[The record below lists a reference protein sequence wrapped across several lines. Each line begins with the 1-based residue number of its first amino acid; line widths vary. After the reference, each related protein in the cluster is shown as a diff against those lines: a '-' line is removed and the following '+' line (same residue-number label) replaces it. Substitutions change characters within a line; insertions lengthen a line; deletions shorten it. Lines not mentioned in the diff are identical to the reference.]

1 MSGAARSVAPVLSD
15 PLASLL
21 VGAVA
26 LVAVGV
32 PLVWLLSR
40 ALKLAPPLPALD
52 DPRREVR
59 VALLVIVAVYAALIL
74 PLLVPSNGTSSLT
87 DPGMVVQVATTHA
100 LLLAP
105 VAVAAL
111 VTRQSW
117 ASLGLSRTSLLRL
130 VVLGLVPSA
139 LYVPSVGLMYPV
151 ASLPGAIPL
160 ALGLAWS
167 AMAGFSEEIVFRGY
181 LQTRF
186 EAAWGTW
193 VGYAVTVVVFA
204 FAHFPG
210 SYVMYSGDVLAATLS
225 ALGRVGLG
233 LLLGFYFI
241 RSRNVVPGG
250 ISHTFYNW
258 ALVLWRVPN
267 A

>member
-1 MSGAARSVAPVLSD
+1 MPD
-15 PLASLL
+15 PLTSLFL
-21 VGAVA
+21 GAVA

-32 PLVWLLSR
+32 PLVWLLAR
-40 ALKLAPPLPALD
+40 ALKLAPRLPVLD
-52 DPRREVR
+52 NPPRELR
-59 VALLVIVAVYAALIL
+59 VALLVTVAVYAALIL
-74 PLLVPSNGTSSLT
+74 PLLVPSRGATSLT
-87 DPGMVVQVATTHA
+87 DPGMVFQVAATHA
-100 LLLAP
+100 LLLVP
-105 VAVAAL
+105 VAVAA
-111 VTRQSW
+111 VATRQSW

-130 VVLGLVPSA
+130 AVLGFVPSA

-151 ASLPGAIPL
+151 ASLPGAVPL

-193 VGYAVTVVVFA
+193 TGFAVTVVVFA

-210 SYVMYSGDVLAATLS
+210 SYVLYAGDVLAATLS
-225 ALGRVGLG
+225 ALGRIGLG
-233 LLLGFYFI
+233 LLLGYYYV
-241 RSRNVVPGG
+241 RSRNIVPGG
-250 ISHTFYNW
+250 ISHMFYNW
-258 ALVLWRVPN
+258 ALVLWQVPN

>member
-1 MSGAARSVAPVLSD
+1 MPVPLVSLFVA
-15 PLASLL
+15 
-21 VGAVA
+21 AVA
-26 LVAVGV
+26 LVAVGI

-40 ALKLAPPLPALD
+40 ALKLAPRLPTLAN
-52 DPRREVR
+52 PRREVR
-59 VALLVIVAVYAALIL
+59 IALLVTVAVFAALIL
-74 PLLVPSNGTSSLT
+74 PLLFASGGTTSLT
-87 DPGMVVQVATTHA
+87 DPGMVVQVAVSHA
-100 LLLAP
+100 ILLVP
-105 VAVAAL
+105 VVVAVLA
-111 VTRQSW
+111 TRPSW
-117 ASLGLSRTSLLRL
+117 ASLGLSRRSLGCL
-130 VVLGLVPSA
+130 VLLGLVPSA

-151 ASLPGAIPL
+151 AGLLGPEPL
-160 ALGLAWS
+160 AIGLLWS

-193 VGYAVTVVVFA
+193 LGYAVTVVVFA

-233 LLLGFYFI
+233 LLLGCYFI

-258 ALVLWRVPN
+258 ALVLWQVPN

>member
-1 MSGAARSVAPVLSD
+1 MADA
-15 PLASLL
+15 LANLFI
-21 VGAVA
+21 GAVA

-32 PLVWLLSR
+32 PLVYVLSR
-40 ALKLAPPLPALD
+40 VLKIKPPPIALENPAREAP
-52 DPRREVR
+52 
-59 VALLVIVAVYAALIL
+59 VAVLVTVAVYAALIL
-74 PLLVPSNGTSSLT
+74 PLLFASGGTTSLT
-87 DPGMVVQVATTHA
+87 DPGMVVQVAVSHA
-100 LLLAP
+100 ILLVP
-105 VAVAAL
+105 VVVAAWA
-111 VTRQSW
+111 TRPSW
-117 ASLGLSRTSLLRL
+117 ASLGLSRRSLGRL
-130 VVLGLVPSA
+130 VVLGFVPSA

-151 ASLPGAIPL
+151 VGLLGPGPL
-160 ALGLAWS
+160 AIGLVWS

-181 LQTRF
+181 LQMRF

-210 SYVMYSGDVLAATLS
+210 SYVMYAGDVLAATLS

-233 LLLGFYFI
+233 ILLGFYFI

-258 ALVLWRVPN
+258 ALVLWQVPN

>member
-1 MSGAARSVAPVLSD
+1 MAD
-15 PLASLL
+15 PLANLFI
-21 VGAVA
+21 GAAA
-26 LVAVGV
+26 LVAVGI
-32 PLVWLLSR
+32 PLVYVLSR
-40 ALKLAPPLPALD
+40 GLKIKPPPVALD
-52 DPRREVR
+52 DPRREIR
-59 VALLVIVAVYAALIL
+59 VAILVTVLVYAALIL
-74 PLLVPSNGTSSLT
+74 PLLFPSGGTTGLT
-87 DPGMVVQVATTHA
+87 DPGMVVQVAVTHA

-105 VAVAAL
+105 IVVAAWA
-111 VTRQSW
+111 TRQSW
-117 ASLGLSRTSLLRL
+117 ASLGLSRRTLGRM

-151 ASLPGAIPL
+151 AGLLGVGPL
-160 ALGLAWS
+160 AIGLVWS

-193 VGYAVTVVVFA
+193 IGYAVTVVVFA

-210 SYVMYSGDVLAATLS
+210 SYVLYSGNVLNATLS

-233 LLLGFYFI
+233 LLLGYFYV
-241 RSRNVVPGG
+241 RSRNIVPGG

-258 ALVLWRVPN
+258 ALVFWQIPN

>member
-1 MSGAARSVAPVLSD
+1 MADA
-15 PLASLL
+15 LASLFL
-21 VGAVA
+21 GAAA
-26 LVAVGV
+26 LVVVGV

-40 ALKLAPPLPALD
+40 ALKLAPRLPALD
-52 DPRREVR
+52 NPRREVC
-59 VALLVIVAVYAALIL
+59 VALLVTVAVYGAVTL
-74 PLLVPSNGTSSLT
+74 PLLLPSSGTSSLT
-87 DPGMVVQVATTHA
+87 DSGMVVQVAITHA

-105 VAVAAL
+105 VAVAAAAM
-111 VTRQSW
+111 RQTW
-117 ASLGLSRTSLLRL
+117 ASLGLSRTSLPRL

-151 ASLPGAIPL
+151 ASLPEAVPL

-167 AMAGFSEEIVFRGY
+167 AIAGFSEEIVFRGY

-186 EAAWGTW
+186 EAAWGMW
-193 VGYAVTVVVFA
+193 PGYAVTVAVFA

-210 SYVMYSGDVLAATLS
+210 SYVLYSGNVLDATLS

-233 LLLGFYFI
+233 LLLGYYYVKT
-241 RSRNVVPGG
+241 RNIVPGA

-258 ALVLWRVPN
+258 ALVLWQVPN

>member
-1 MSGAARSVAPVLSD
+1 MAD
-15 PLASLL
+15 PLVSLF

-40 ALKLAPPLPALD
+40 ALKLAPRLPTID
-52 DPRREVR
+52 NPRREVR
-59 VALLVIVAVYAALIL
+59 VALLVTVAVYAALIL
-74 PLLVPSNGTSSLT
+74 PLLVASGGTSSLT
-87 DPGMVVQVATTHA
+87 DPSMVVQVAATHA

-105 VAVAAL
+105 VAVAAAA
-111 VTRQSW
+111 TRQSW
-117 ASLGLSRTSLLRL
+117 ASLGLSRTSLSRL

-151 ASLPGAIPL
+151 ASLPGAVPL
-160 ALGLAWS
+160 ALGFAWS
-167 AMAGFSEEIVFRGY
+167 AIAGFSEEIVFRGY

-193 VGYAVTVVVFA
+193 AGYTVTVVVFA

-210 SYVMYSGDVLAATLS
+210 SYAMYGGDVLAATLS

-233 LLLGFYFI
+233 LLLGYYYV
-241 RSRNVVPGG
+241 RSRNIVPGA

-258 ALVLWRVPN
+258 ALVLWQVPN

>member
-1 MSGAARSVAPVLSD
+1 MTD
-15 PLASLL
+15 PIAGLFL
-21 VGAVA
+21 GAVA
-26 LVAVGV
+26 LVAVGI
-32 PLVWLLSR
+32 PLVRLLSR
-40 ALKLAPPLPALD
+40 ALKIAPRLPVLD

-59 VALLVIVAVYAALIL
+59 VAVLVTVAVYAAVIL
-74 PLLVPSNGTSSLT
+74 PLLLPSNGTSSLT
-87 DPGMVVQVATTHA
+87 DPGMVVQVAVTHA
-100 LLLAP
+100 ILLAP
-105 VAVAAL
+105 VAVAAAA
-111 VTRQSW
+111 TRQSW
-117 ASLGLSRTSLLRL
+117 ASLGLSRTCLPRLL
-130 VVLGLVPSA
+130 VLGLVPSA

-151 ASLPGAIPL
+151 AGLPEAVPL

-193 VGYAVTVVVFA
+193 PGYAVTVVVFA
-204 FAHFPG
+204 FAHLPG
-210 SYVMYSGDVLAATLS
+210 SYVLYSGNILDATLS

-233 LLLGFYFI
+233 LLLGYFYV
-241 RSRNVVPGG
+241 RSRNIVPGG

-258 ALVLWRVPN
+258 ALVLWQVPN

>member
-1 MSGAARSVAPVLSD
+1 M
-15 PLASLL
+15 
-21 VGAVA
+21 
-26 LVAVGV
+26 GV

-40 ALKLAPPLPALD
+40 ALKLGPRLPALD

-59 VALLVIVAVYAALIL
+59 VALLVIVGVHAAVIL
-74 PLLVPSNGTSSLT
+74 PLLVPSSGTSNLT
-87 DPGMVVQVATTHA
+87 DPGMVAQVAATHA

-105 VAVAAL
+105 AAVAAAA
-111 VTRQSW
+111 TRQSW
-117 ASLGLSRTSLLRL
+117 ASLGLSRTSLPRL

-151 ASLPGAIPL
+151 ASLPGAVAL
-160 ALGLAWS
+160 AFGLTWS

-193 VGYAVTVVVFA
+193 PGYAVTVVVFA
-204 FAHFPG
+204 FAHLPG
-210 SYVMYSGDVLAATLS
+210 SYVLYAGDVLAATLS

-233 LLLGFYFI
+233 LLLGFYYV
-241 RSRNVVPGG
+241 RSRNVIPGG

-258 ALVLWRVPN
+258 ALVLWQVPN

>member
-1 MSGAARSVAPVLSD
+1 MADA
-15 PLASLL
+15 LASLFL
-21 VGAVA
+21 GSVA

-40 ALKLAPPLPALD
+40 ALKLKPRPPSLD
-52 DPRREVR
+52 DPRREAR
-59 VALLVIVAVYAALIL
+59 VALLVTVAVYAAVIL
-74 PLLVPSNGTSSLT
+74 PLLLPSSGTSSLT
-87 DPGMVVQVATTHA
+87 DLGMVVQVAATHA

-105 VAVAAL
+105 VAVAAAA
-111 VTRQSW
+111 TRQTW

-130 VVLGLVPSA
+130 AVLGLVPSA

-151 ASLPGAIPL
+151 ASLSGAVPL

-167 AMAGFSEEIVFRGY
+167 AIAGFSEEIVFRGF

-193 VGYAVTVVVFA
+193 AGYAVTVVVFA
-204 FAHFPG
+204 FAHLPG
-210 SYVMYSGDVLAATLS
+210 SYVLYAGDVLAATLS

-233 LLLGFYFI
+233 LLLGYYYV
-241 RSRNVVPGG
+241 RSRNIVPGA

-258 ALVLWRVPN
+258 ALVLWQVPN